1 MSDHCCFRC
10 GYVYSA
16 IFSSCPDCGSTER
29 CSPPQSDDAEAAA
42 MRAKVR
48 ALAAQ
53 PGGSDND
60 R

>member
-1 MSDHCCFRC
+1 MSDYCCFNC

-16 IFSSCPDCGSTER
+16 RFSYCPDCGSVEW
-29 CSPPQSDDAEAAA
+29 CAPPQSDDAEAAA

-53 PGGSDND
+53 PGEE
-60 R
+60 

>member
-29 CSPPQSDDAEAAA
+29 CAPPRSDDAEAAA

-48 ALAAQ
+48 ALAGQ
-53 PGGSDND
+53 QQENGNG
-60 R
+60 